1 MTSKTDQAA
10 GPIPALSVIVP
21 VYNVEAWL
29 PRCLD
34 SLCNQSFRDLEIIC
48 VNDGSTDGSAAIL
61 EAYAAR
67 DPRIRVIHQE
77 NGGLSAARNSGL
89 AACRAELV
97 TTVDS
102 DDYIET
108 DTYAELLPH
117 MTEDI
122 DLICYGVAVEAPAL
136 PWAEK
141 MQRYFSMPSEQEV
154 EITPERAVSV
164 NDTAWNKIYRR
175 SLIERFNLRYPHGIW
190 YEDFCFTQM
199 YLSVSRRM
207 YLNPR
212 RFYHY
217 VLRGDSIMGQT
228 QQRSS
233 AKALDRLPSM
243 GAVLDFYRRHS
254 LTERFRPV
262 ISHWLHQLPAMLRQ
276 LPPDHVGRGKRQSR
290 EFLRQQGLDRLFAG
304 HDTVQSLLHPVRHAL
319 STLFYRDKETSTQFR
334 LLGLPLF
341 SLMKRRHRRRYRL
354 LGIGFGPKI
363 P

>member
-1 MTSKTDQAA
+1 MDS
-10 GPIPALSVIVP
+10 PLLSVIVP
-21 VYNVEAWL
+21 IYNTAPWL

-89 AACRAELV
+89 AVCRAELI

-102 DDYIET
+102 DDYIEP

-122 DLICYGVAVEAPAL
+122 DLICFGVTVEAPAL

-141 MQRYFSMPSEQEV
+141 MQRYFTMPCEQQV
-154 EITPERAVSV
+154 DITPERAVTV

-175 SLIERFNLRYPHGIW
+175 SIIERYSLRYPHGIW

-199 YLSVSRRM
+199 YLSVCRRM
-207 YLNPR
+207 YLTPQ

-217 VLRGDSIMGQT
+217 VLREDSIMGQT
-228 QQRSS
+228 QMRFSP
-233 AKALDRLPSM
+233 KAIDRLHSM
-243 GAVLDFYRRHS
+243 GAVLDFYRRHN
-254 LTERFRPV
+254 LTDRFRPV

-276 LPPDHVGRGKRQSR
+276 LPPDKVNGGHQQAR
-290 EFLRQQGLDRLFAG
+290 EFLKQQGLDRMFAT
-304 HDTVQSLLHPVRHAL
+304 HNTVQSMLHPIRHAL
-319 STLFYRDKETSTQFR
+319 CKLFYRDKETSTQFR
-334 LLGLPLF
+334 LLGLPVF
-341 SLMKRRHRRRYRL
+341 SVMKRHHRRRYRL

>member
-1 MTSKTDQAA
+1 MDS
-10 GPIPALSVIVP
+10 PLLSVIVP
-21 VYNVEAWL
+21 IYNTAPWL

-77 NGGLSAARNSGL
+77 NGGLSAARNTGL
-89 AACRAELV
+89 AACRAEFI

-102 DDYIET
+102 DDYIEP

-122 DLICYGVAVEAPAL
+122 DLICYGVAVEAPSL

-141 MQRYFSMPSEQEV
+141 MQRYFSMPSEQCV
-154 EITPERAVSV
+154 DATPDRAVSV

-175 SLIERFNLRYPHGIW
+175 SLIERFHLRYPHGIW

-207 YLNPR
+207 YLSPR

-228 QQRSS
+228 QKRSS
-233 AKALDRLPSM
+233 AKALDRLPGM
-243 GAVLDFYRRHS
+243 GTVLDFYRRHG

-262 ISHWLHQLPAMLRQ
+262 ISHWLYQLPAMFQ
-276 LPPDHVGRGKRQSR
+276 KLPPCDIARGRQQAR

-304 HDTVQSLLHPVRHAL
+304 HDTVQSLLHPIRHAL
-319 STLFYRDKETSTQFR
+319 CKLFYRDKETSTQFR
-334 LLGLPLF
+334 LLGLPVF
-341 SLMKRRHRRRYRL
+341 SVMKRHHRRRYRL